1 MASTILARFDVLK
14 DNIETLFYSLD
25 NFLFWFRNQC
35 LVIAE
40 DNRNNAILKLQRFCS
55 IYNFLFSELCFWNN
69 GSTISN
75 LHSAC
80 IKENCEGTE
89 WYFCIDAILEMY
101 QSEEIS
107 NLAPIL
113 QATFTE
119 KKQYL
124 RTFSTRCN
132 DYCLKLEECY
142 LGLKERFPNARFVE
156 NSNIQREF
164 KFRSFSIQ
172 DEEIHD
178 IDMNGDNFSSREKFA
193 KYLAALIKTAES
205 TLNSEP
211 LTLENLAIVA
221 LSGKEGT
228 SIQVQGPDSEA
239 EFEEEINV
247 SNTSSIIF
255 VSKSFSENEK
265 HLEDII
271 VNQLEIEEKRKESN
285 IRLIFEMLALYSKEG
300 YSFQSFLLMLENATI
315 RFKTSSVEK
324 LNLKTWYQKL
334 NASRQR
340 AAKKKVWEN
349 AKDFIY
355 RVGSDMYS
363 FLRDFAT
370 LKKERRLN
378 SIYEKYPEMP
388 SDINLFE
395 LAPLIEKVYKE
406 DYLVLSCSQK
416 GFWAIK
422 NRIVDLVTNEQTISL
437 FKSGECEKAYDK
449 VFQQIQ
455 ANNARS
461 FKITDEKKAVLKNIL
476 SEYTSAENPFPYDLR
491 KTNKPEGSYRETPS
505 YSQTTKKRNQTV
517 VSVDALPIT
526 EINSEEKLAKQPDH
540 LPDPAVAFS
549 EISGAISSEKK
560 QKISKKKRRQ
570 GLRTRTLKKL
580 SLQLSNHRSQ

>member
-1 MASTILARFDVLK
+1 
-14 DNIETLFYSLD
+14 
-25 NFLFWFRNQC
+25 
-35 LVIAE
+35 
-40 DNRNNAILKLQRFCS
+40 
-55 IYNFLFSELCFWNN
+55 
-69 GSTISN
+69 
-75 LHSAC
+75 
-80 IKENCEGTE
+80 
-89 WYFCIDAILEMY
+89 
-101 QSEEIS
+101 
-107 NLAPIL
+107 
-113 QATFTE
+113 
-119 KKQYL
+119 
-124 RTFSTRCN
+124 
-132 DYCLKLEECY
+132 
-142 LGLKERFPNARFVE
+142 
-156 NSNIQREF
+156 
-164 KFRSFSIQ
+164 
-172 DEEIHD
+172 
-178 IDMNGDNFSSREKFA
+178 MNGDNFSSREKFA

-491 KTNKPEGSYRETPS
+491 KTNKPEGSYRETQS

-560 QKISKKKRRQ
+560 QKISKTKK
-570 GLRTRTLKKL
+570 
-580 SLQLSNHRSQ
+580 